1 MITKPSR
8 ANKFVLFLI
17 IFSTLIS
24 FLLSFVILK
33 SGINPEKAQLVL
45 IVLQD
50 LIIIL
55 IPVLIYCFVTN
66 TKLTELVPH
75 ERLSA
80 KNVLYIIALTLLI
93 SPIITLVSSITTLFY
108 PAEINTDVLYYIDNL
123 SFPLAVTALAVMP
136 AVFEELA
143 FRGVV
148 LNNYKSTGLLISS
161 LISGLFFGL
170 FHQDFY
176 QIGYAIVAGVF
187 LSFIVAYTNSI
198 YASILSHFLINGTQV
213 AYTKLILN
221 FIDDSQLN
229 EIMNSAEQTGNSYS
243 TIISG
248 IFFTVIFTPV
258 LIAVAKKFMQYNKN
272 HKLDYDLSI
281 NRSNSSEFEI
291 NIKTLAK
298 YKHKSFIDIFFVL
311 YIAVSIL
318 LTILY
323 SSI

>member
-198 YASILSHFLINGTQV
+198 YASMLSHFLINGTQV

-272 HKLDYDLSI
+272 RKLDYDLSI

-291 NIKTLAK
+291 NIKTLAE